1 MDAEDGQAS
10 TSRSLYFV
18 EEVFLHS
25 PRSRL
30 LSFILPAPWH
40 FLERLKK
47 IDKFGVLKRPE
58 NPGLT
63 GTNEGPAVRDKAI
76 HGICDAFMFVPAAI
90 EAIVLNKTSHVPDA
104 GHGRRA

>member
-1 MDAEDGQAS
+1 LDAEDGQAS

-25 PRSRL
+25 FTARL

-47 IDKFGVLKRPE
+47 IDKFRVLK
-58 NPGLT
+58 
-63 GTNEGPAVRDKAI
+63 
-76 HGICDAFMFVPAAI
+76 
-90 EAIVLNKTSHVPDA
+90 
-104 GHGRRA
+104 